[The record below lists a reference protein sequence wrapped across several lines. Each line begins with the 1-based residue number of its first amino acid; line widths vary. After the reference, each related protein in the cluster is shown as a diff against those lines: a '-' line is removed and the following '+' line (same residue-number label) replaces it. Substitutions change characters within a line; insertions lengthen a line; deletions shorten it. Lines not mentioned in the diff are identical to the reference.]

1 MPPATLQL
9 ARTFSALSWAEI
21 PAPVRH
27 ETERL
32 LLDTL
37 GCLLAGVD
45 TEIGPIARKVGL
57 TLGGG
62 IPVFV
67 AGGADLG
74 LLGAIYANARL
85 ANALDLDETF
95 PVGAHFGV
103 GAVAS
108 ALGLAEA
115 QKQSGAAFLTA
126 ILTGYELGAR
136 LASQIG
142 PVIEITDGRVTGFPV
157 IWGVAAPVVLAA
169 AGAAARLLAQD
180 PDTFAQTLGVAGA
193 NTPIPAGA
201 HWAAAVDLPNAKYCD
216 AGWCAVTGAGAAL
229 AVEAGTTGF
238 PTILDGPS
246 GLARVSGAVSSGVAH
261 LTEGLGERWLIADI
275 TYKPWP
281 SCRFT
286 HPVLTALG
294 AILANERPAVDA
306 ITAIVVET
314 GPLNG
319 SARFTLATPR
329 TFASRQFSFPHL
341 VAMQLLAVPPGPD
354 WSDPRWVEDP
364 VATALRAK
372 VSFVSHPRGED
383 FVHSLTRNQMR
394 TLPGGIQ
401 STSPTDVSCGPRAIL
416 RKATPGTRGPFC
428 RTRCSPQRSVVSS
441 RPGRAFDRSGGGSL
455 SRALGRA
462 ADRCPQ
468 GRRREAVSM
477 RSSLSHLSGLTVDV
491 LVIGAGINGASAAQ
505 HLAAA
510 GHDVL
515 LVDKADFGAGATA
528 RSSRLLHCGL
538 RYLAPGRSITEF
550 LVRPDRLLTALR
562 MARQAMAAR
571 AELVRTVPE
580 RVTAMRFCFP
590 VYRDGP
596 YRPWQIDA
604 AFGILAGLGSGG
616 RIPLDYERLSAEV
629 ALARPLLRALRDPD
643 RLEAVACFREYQ
655 IDWPERLCLD
665 AVLDAERCGA
675 RVRNYTSAA
684 LLGSCPEGWQVRL
697 VDTLG
702 SEPPVHVT
710 ARRVL
715 NLAGTGIDAV
725 TRTVAPDARRRVV
738 GTKGAHLLVRLP
750 PDCAGTGIAALSRRG
765 EPFYCIPWRGLHFF
779 GPTETLYDGDPH
791 DVRV

>member
-1 MPPATLQL
+1 
-9 ARTFSALSWAEI
+9 
-21 PAPVRH
+21 
-27 ETERL
+27 
-32 LLDTL
+32 
-37 GCLLAGVD
+37 
-45 TEIGPIARKVGL
+45 
-57 TLGGG
+57 
-62 IPVFV
+62 
-67 AGGADLG
+67 
-74 LLGAIYANARL
+74 
-85 ANALDLDETF
+85 
-95 PVGAHFGV
+95 
-103 GAVAS
+103 
-108 ALGLAEA
+108 
-115 QKQSGAAFLTA
+115 
-126 ILTGYELGAR
+126 
-136 LASQIG
+136 
-142 PVIEITDGRVTGFPV
+142 
-157 IWGVAAPVVLAA
+157 
-169 AGAAARLLAQD
+169 
-180 PDTFAQTLGVAGA
+180 
-193 NTPIPAGA
+193 
-201 HWAAAVDLPNAKYCD
+201 
-216 AGWCAVTGAGAAL
+216 
-229 AVEAGTTGF
+229 
-238 PTILDGPS
+238 
-246 GLARVSGAVSSGVAH
+246 
-261 LTEGLGERWLIADI
+261 
-275 TYKPWP
+275 
-281 SCRFT
+281 
-286 HPVLTALG
+286 
-294 AILANERPAVDA
+294 
-306 ITAIVVET
+306 
-314 GPLNG
+314 
-319 SARFTLATPR
+319 
-329 TFASRQFSFPHL
+329 
-341 VAMQLLAVPPGPD
+341 
-354 WSDPRWVEDP
+354 
-364 VATALRAK
+364 
-372 VSFVSHPRGED
+372 
-383 FVHSLTRNQMR
+383 MR
-394 TLPGGIQ
+394 T
-401 STSPTDVSCGPRAIL
+401 
-416 RKATPGTRGPFC
+416 
-428 RTRCSPQRSVVSS
+428 
-441 RPGRAFDRSGGGSL
+441 
-455 SRALGRA
+455 
-462 ADRCPQ
+462 
-468 GRRREAVSM
+468 
-477 RSSLSHLSGLTVDV
+477 SLSHLSGLTVDV

-604 AFGILAGLGSGG
+604 AFGILAGLGSGS
-616 RIPLDYERLSAEV
+616 RIPLDYERLSPKV

-750 PDCAGTGIAALSRRG
+750 PGCAGTGIAALSRRG

-791 DVRV
+791 DVRVTPDEAAFLLAEARHLLPGCHLGPDSVVASWAGVRPLTYDPALPLGRRSRELHDLAADGLPGIFALTAGPVMSHRSAGRLLARTAGRGLVPRRPAQAVRYAGPAVAQDPTRRGQCPGTPCAPAELRRVAEREHAATLADILFRRTGAAWGEPLGEREIAAAAAAAADALGWDAAARQAAIAAYTNEVASLFASPFAVPSPRPPLLPSPALEPLSLPAGTAALSQGDRP